1 MSSDIRNI
9 IQVQLQTDS
18 ATAPSR
24 GIVDS
29 IGLNLFLDT
38 SSVDIA
44 PQETVLLHTGI
55 SAKSPAG
62 TYLRIAPRS
71 GLTIKRHLTTLAGVV
86 DPDYTGEIIV
96 VMQNFGLTPQKL
108 HQGDKIVQLIPE
120 RASMPAVEI
129 VSKLTFTDRESLG
142 FGSTDKAPSST
153 SKVTPL
159 HPFSIHP
166 PMAPS
171 AAAAA
176 CLTAPDSLQISA
188 QDIHCIFDM
197 SNVLSHLIIKHT
209 R

>member
-1 MSSDIRNI
+1 MRVGTGHHVIFDEAHMSVPANRAPLAVESLQRLGYYSREAWIDDDIKSEMSSDIRNT
-9 IQVQLQTDS
+9 IQVELRTDS

-86 DPDYTGEIIV
+86 DPDY
-96 VMQNFGLTPQKL
+96 
-108 HQGDKIVQLIPE
+108 
-120 RASMPAVEI
+120 R
-129 VSKLTFTDRESLG
+129 
-142 FGSTDKAPSST
+142 
-153 SKVTPL
+153 
-159 HPFSIHP
+159 
-166 PMAPS
+166 
-171 AAAAA
+171 
-176 CLTAPDSLQISA
+176 
-188 QDIHCIFDM
+188 
-197 SNVLSHLIIKHT
+197 
-209 R
+209 